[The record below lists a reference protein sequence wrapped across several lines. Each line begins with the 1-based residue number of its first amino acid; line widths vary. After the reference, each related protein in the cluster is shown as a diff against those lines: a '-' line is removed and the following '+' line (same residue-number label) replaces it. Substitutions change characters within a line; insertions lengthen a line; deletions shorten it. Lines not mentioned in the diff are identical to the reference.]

1 MKYPLHLKNTYDNA
15 LYSSIMINI
24 SRLDKLL
31 DWINKDFLHFKITLF
46 LESHFTIPLTN
57 SIIDIKNIRNIYK
70 VVTEGCVSLS
80 SSRSTTLV
88 SEELLVCIINVKI
101 QREKQLLCCE
111 VGRKDYFTFICTYRL
126 TPYRL
131 SLTVRLSR
139 RKENNTDN
147 FSNKQ
152 I

>member
-1 MKYPLHLKNTYDNA
+1 
-15 LYSSIMINI
+15 MINI

-101 QREKQLLCCE
+101 QREK
-111 VGRKDYFTFICTYRL
+111 
-126 TPYRL
+126 
-131 SLTVRLSR
+131 
-139 RKENNTDN
+139 
-147 FSNKQ
+147 
-152 I
+152 